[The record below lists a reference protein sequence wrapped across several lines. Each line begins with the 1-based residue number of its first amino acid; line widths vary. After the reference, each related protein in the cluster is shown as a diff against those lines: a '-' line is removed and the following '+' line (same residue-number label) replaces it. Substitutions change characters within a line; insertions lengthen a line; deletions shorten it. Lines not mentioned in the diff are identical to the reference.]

1 MSLPAPLVVPIHHAP
16 FNIVK
21 SYLLVGERVVI
32 VDTGPPDAQRSG
44 HLVRRAIAAC
54 GRSCDDV
61 SLILATHSHPDHVGN
76 SVGLRDWCGA
86 PIAIDVKEAAYVTG
100 GDRLSRTPT
109 GFAGRLFLRTPL
121 PHEQFER
128 FTPDL
133 LVDDAFDLRRF
144 GVNADVHRCGGHTP
158 GSLALRCAGSGE
170 LIAADLFAGGL
181 GIGGLAFHG
190 RVIEP
195 PFHEDRATVIQAAER
210 LLALDGLTKIHV
222 CHGGPLSAEN
232 VRRWVR
238 RAKAEFVRR
247 HGGLS

>member
-1 MSLPAPLVVPIHHAP
+1 MLLHAPLVVPIHHAP
-16 FNIVK
+16 LNIAK
-21 SYLLVGERVVI
+21 SYLLIGERVVI
-32 VDTGPPDAQRSG
+32 VDTGPPDAERSG
-44 HLVRRAIAAC
+44 RLVRRTIAAY
-54 GRSCDDV
+54 GRSRDDV

-86 PIAIDVKEAAYVTG
+86 PIAIDAKEAAYVAG
-100 GDRLSRTPT
+100 SDRLSRTPT
-109 GFAGRLFLRTPL
+109 GLAGRLFLRTPL
-121 PHEQFER
+121 PHEEFEH
-128 FTPDL
+128 FTPDV

-158 GSLALRCAGSGE
+158 GSLVLFCGGSGE

-181 GIGGLAFHG
+181 GIGGLAWHG

-195 PFHEDRATVIQAAER
+195 PFHEDRVTVIQAAER

-232 VRRWVR
+232 VSRWVR
-238 RAKAEFVRR
+238 RAKAKLVRR
-247 HGGLS
+247 QGGPS